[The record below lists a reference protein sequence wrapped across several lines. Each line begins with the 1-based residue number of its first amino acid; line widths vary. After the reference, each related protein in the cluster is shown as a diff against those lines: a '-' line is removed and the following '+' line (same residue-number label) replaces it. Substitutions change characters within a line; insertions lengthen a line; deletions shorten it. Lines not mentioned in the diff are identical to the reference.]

1 VAYQPDQTQTLLW
14 HDYETF
20 GLDPRWDRPSQF
32 AAIRTDLEFNPIGE
46 PMMWYC
52 QPADDYLPSPS
63 ACLVTGV
70 TPQKCLQEGL
80 PEVKFMALINEQM
93 SQPGTCSLGYNS
105 LQFDDEFTRF
115 GLYRNFFDA
124 YAREWKNN
132 NSRWDLIDL
141 VRTASSIRPE
151 GINWPLNKAGELVL
165 KLDQLAPA
173 NGIEHSD
180 AHDALADVRAT
191 IELAQLLKKAQPRL
205 YNYVFQHKHKAQVWG
220 QLDLQMRKP
229 VLHVSSVYGRSRG
242 YLSLVG
248 AFAKHPSNNNGVLV
262 FDLLQ
267 DPSIWQGFS
276 SEQLQDLLFCP
287 KGQLAEGVERP
298 AVKEIHVN
306 KCPVVAPLQT
316 LSDEQA
322 QKFRIDKVQCK
333 KHLQYL
339 QQDTDL
345 CLALVEAFANRP
357 DFPTVDP
364 DAGLYGGGFFSDK
377 DRELMQQVHQQS
389 PENWNKVEFLFT
401 KHTDSR
407 LEDMLFRLKA
417 RNYRDLLTADEMEK
431 WEVFRSERLLDASA
445 SGARTYEHFA
455 KELNELGE
463 KTKDPAKI
471 AILEELHM
479 YAESIYPMS

>member
-1 VAYQPDQTQTLLW
+1 MAYQPDQTQTLLW

-32 AAIRTDLEFNPIGE
+32 AAIRTDLDFNPIGE

-52 QPADDYLPSPS
+52 RPADDYLPSAG

-70 TPQKCLQEGL
+70 TPQKCLQEGV
-80 PEVKFMALINEQM
+80 PEVEFMSLINDQM

-105 LQFDDEFTRF
+105 LRFDDEFTRF

-124 YAREWKNN
+124 YAREWQGG

-151 GINWPLNKAGELVL
+151 GINWPHNEVGELVL

-173 NGIEHSD
+173 NGIEHSN

-191 IELAQLLKKAQPRL
+191 IELARLLKKAQPRL
-205 YNYVFQHKHKAQVWG
+205 YNYVFQLKHKAQVWG

-229 VLHVSSVYGRSRG
+229 VLHVSSMYGRGNG

-248 AFAKHPSNNNGVLV
+248 AFSKHPSNNNGVLV
-262 FDLLQ
+262 FDLRQ
-267 DPSIWQGFS
+267 DPRLWQGYS
-276 SEQLQDLLFCP
+276 SAQLQELLFSP
-287 KGQLAEGVERP
+287 RDQLPTDTVRP

-316 LSDEQA
+316 LTDEQA
-322 QKFRIDKVQCK
+322 QKFSIDKARCQT
-333 KHLQYL
+333 HLQYL
-339 QQDTDL
+339 RQDSEL
-345 CLALVEAFANRP
+345 CQALVEAFANRP
-357 DFPTVDP
+357 DFPAVDP
-364 DAGLYGGGFFSDK
+364 DAGLYGGGFFSDN
-377 DRELMQQVHQQS
+377 DRKLMQKVHQQD
-389 PENWNKVEFLFT
+389 PETWSEGEFSF
-401 KHTDSR
+401 TDSR
-407 LEDMLFRLKA
+407 LEAMLFRLKA
-417 RNYRDLLTADEMEK
+417 RNYPHLLSGDEMQA
-431 WEVFRSERLLDASA
+431 WEAFRSERLLDASA

-455 KELNELGE
+455 KELNELGQN
-463 KTKDPAKI
+463 TKDPAQI
-471 AILEELHM
+471 AILEELHT

>member
-1 VAYQPDQTQTLLW
+1 MAYQPDQTQTLLW

-151 GINWPLNKAGELVL
+151 GINWPLNKVGELVL

-173 NGIEHSD
+173 NGIEHGD

-229 VLHVSSVYGRSRG
+229 VLHVSSVYGRGRG

-267 DPSIWQGFS
+267 DPSMWQGFS
-276 SEQLQDLLFCP
+276 SEQLQDLLFCS
-287 KGQLAEGVERP
+287 KGELPEGAERP

-322 QKFRIDKVQCK
+322 KKFRIDKVQCK

-339 QQDTDL
+339 QQNTDL

-364 DAGLYGGGFFSDK
+364 DAGLYSGGFFSDK
-377 DRELMQQVHQQS
+377 DRELMQQVHEQDPS
-389 PENWNKVEFLFT
+389 TWNEGAFAFS
-401 KHTDSR
+401 DSR
-407 LEDMLFRLKA
+407 LDAMLFRLKA
-417 RNYRDLLTADEMEK
+417 RNYPHLLSGDEMQA
-431 WEVFRSERLLDASA
+431 WEAFRSERLLNASA
-445 SGARTYEHFA
+445 SGARTYEHFV

>member
-1 VAYQPDQTQTLLW
+1 MAYHPDQTQTLLW

-52 QPADDYLPSPS
+52 RPADDYLPSPI

-80 PEVKFMALINEQM
+80 PEVEFMGLINEQM

-105 LQFDDEFTRF
+105 LRFDDEFTRF
-115 GLYRNFFDA
+115 GLYRNFYDA
-124 YAREWKNN
+124 YAREWQGG

-141 VRTASSIRPE
+141 VRTAAAIRPE
-151 GINWPLNKAGELVL
+151 GINWPHNDAGELVL

-173 NGIEHSD
+173 NGIEHAN

-191 IELAQLLKKAQPRL
+191 IELARLLKKSQPRL
-205 YNYVFQHKHKAQVWG
+205 YNYVFQLKHKAQVWG

-229 VLHVSSVYGRSRG
+229 VLHVSSMYGRENG
-242 YLSLVG
+242 YLSLVA

-262 FDLLQ
+262 FDLRQ
-267 DPSIWQGFS
+267 DPRVWKGYSTS
-276 SEQLQDLLFCP
+276 QLQDLLFSR
-287 KGQLAEGVERP
+287 KDQLPVGKTRP

-306 KCPVVAPLQT
+306 KCPVVSPLQT

-322 QKFRIDKVQCK
+322 QSFSIDKVMCQQ
-333 KHLQYL
+333 HLQYL
-339 QQDTDL
+339 RQDSTL
-345 CLALVEAFANRP
+345 CQALCDAYSNRP
-357 DFPTVDP
+357 DFLPVDP
-364 DAGLYGGGFFSDK
+364 DAGLYGGGFFNDK
-377 DRELMQQVHQQS
+377 DRKMMDKVHKS
-389 PENWNKVEFLFT
+389 DPTTWSDREFAF
-401 KHTDSR
+401 TDSR
-407 LEDMLFRLKA
+407 LEAMLFRLKA
-417 RNYRDLLTADEMEK
+417 RNYPHLLNGDEMQA
-431 WEVFRSERLLDASA
+431 WEAFRSERLLDGSA
-445 SGARTYEHFA
+445 SGARTYEYFA
-455 KELNELGE
+455 KELNELGQN
-463 KTKDPAKI
+463 TKDPKQI

-479 YAESIYPMS
+479 YAESIYPMT